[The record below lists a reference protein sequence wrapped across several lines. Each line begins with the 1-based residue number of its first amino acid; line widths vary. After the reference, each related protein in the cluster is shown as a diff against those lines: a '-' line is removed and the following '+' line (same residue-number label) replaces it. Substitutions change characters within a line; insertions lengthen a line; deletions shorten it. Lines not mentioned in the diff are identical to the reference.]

1 MRSFAGFLILMGAGS
16 MVLHI
21 IGFEFILM
29 SCVDSWG
36 QTTGW
41 IIRGA
46 VLALGLGLAVSGRC
60 NSCQSTAPA
69 SQAPPPPGA

>member
-16 MVLHI
+16 MVLHL

-29 SCVDSWG
+29 SWVDSWG
-36 QTTGW
+36 AATGW

-46 VLALGLGLAVSGRC
+46 VLGLGLTMAALGKC
-60 NSCQSTAPA
+60 SCRAPQGQA
-69 SQAPPPPGA
+69 TQPPNSQA

>member
-1 MRSFAGFLILMGAGS
+1 MRRFAGFLILMGAGS
-16 MVLHI
+16 MVLHL

-29 SCVDSWG
+29 SWVDSWG

-46 VLALGLGLAVSGRC
+46 VLALGLGLAVAGRGG
-60 NSCQSTAPA
+60 QPVQARTPPEGPA
-69 SQAPPPPGA
+69 AGV